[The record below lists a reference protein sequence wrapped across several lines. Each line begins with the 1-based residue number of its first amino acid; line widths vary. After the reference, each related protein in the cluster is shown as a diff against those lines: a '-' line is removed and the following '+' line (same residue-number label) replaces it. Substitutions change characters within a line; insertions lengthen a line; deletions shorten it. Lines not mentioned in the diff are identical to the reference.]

1 VHQAGLRCIL
11 CSSSSSKRP
20 KAPTATG
27 DRRFC
32 GDLAGVEAAIGR
44 LHCAEPPHVGWKGQ
58 RAAFDAAAATSTI
71 AAAAP
76 DLLLVVAHRV
86 GGNEQ
91 RREASG
97 LARPEHAS

>member
-58 RAAFDAAAATSTI
+58 RGPCSPPAPPRTMPPP
-71 AAAAP
+71 AP